1 MEKSIKVLFSKL
13 FMPQTVVRGVFNWFM
28 ILGPWAFHFSQP
40 IFTLGYVWAALVF
53 GLLIAGV
60 FMFVATGL
68 FRNNPEVQQAMLTT
82 KVDVGSYFLFASIV
96 TISAILA
103 DCGTLA
109 ALYLVGDVLCI
120 ASLKTEL

>member
-1 MEKSIKVLFSKL
+1 MEKSIQTVISRL
-13 FMPQTVVRGVFNWFM
+13 FMPRSVVRGVYNWFM
-28 ILGPWAFHFSQP
+28 ILGPWTYHLPDPFFK
-40 IFTLGYVWAALVF
+40 LGYVWMWLVL
-53 GLLIAGV
+53 GMLIAGV
-60 FMFVATGL
+60 FMFVVTGL

-82 KVDVGSYFLFASIV
+82 KIDVGAYFLFASIV

-109 ALYLVGDVLCI
+109 ALYLVGDVLCV